1 MIDKKLK
8 AELFFGYTM
17 YVKKKGAEAVRA
29 GLNPNKVVKFLDY
42 LTEELNYTL
51 EEAKVIQKEITK
63 DSIDEKSK

>member
-1 MIDKKLK
+1 MDRKLK
-8 AELFFGYTM
+8 AQLFLGYLL
-17 YVKKKGAEAVRA
+17 YAKKKGAEAARA
-29 GLNPNKVVKFLDY
+29 GLNPNKVVKFLNY